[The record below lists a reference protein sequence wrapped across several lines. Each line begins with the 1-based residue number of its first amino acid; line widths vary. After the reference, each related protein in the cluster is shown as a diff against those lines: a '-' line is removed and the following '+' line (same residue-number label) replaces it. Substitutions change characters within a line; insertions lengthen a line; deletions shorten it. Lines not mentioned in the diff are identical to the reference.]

1 MCLVTGYQ
9 RQRKISFLTVL
20 KNWFSLAEQH
30 VRRHNPNQISSQR
43 LPHNMTNFTA
53 WNFPNTSVGGETG
66 LLVTVWV
73 TVIFNVIVNSITCP
87 FTVSLNV
94 LVIMAVNRRPRLQSN
109 TNILLACLAVTDA
122 ATGLIVQPSFIA
134 WMILKLLGMPN
145 QSTLLFMLNS
155 SSRTLFVCSSLHLTL
170 VTFERLIAIKFT
182 MHYPQVLTKKNIKVA
197 VIVFWVAALS
207 IEVGKKLSTNPP
219 IFVNLVTP
227 VVLFSCTVFVAFS
240 YTLLYR
246 ETRRHEKKIKAQQL
260 PQEEVERFARES
272 KVLKTTVYVIGAVV
286 ICFTPVVVFVTVFNI
301 TKVTGHEAILR
312 ESNDYDVFW
321 TTTRT
326 CGVLN
331 SLLNPLIYCWRQRE
345 MRRFIF
351 GRFSANQDVQPAGWP
366 ITTTTTTI
374 FICTHSCSKK
384 ITTMKILKVK
394 IRVLAAWNNHRG

>member
-43 LPHNMTNFTA
+43 FRPHNMTNFTA

-66 LLVTVWV
+66 PLVTVWV

-94 LVIMAVNRRPRLQSN
+94 LVIMAVKRRPRLQSN

-134 WMILKLLGMPN
+134 WMILKLLGVPI
-145 QSTLLFMLNS
+145 QMLIVRFVNS
-155 SSRTLFVCSSLHLTL
+155 SSRTLFLISSLLLTL

-182 MHYPQVLTKKNIKVA
+182 MHYPRVVTKKNIKVA
-197 VIVFWVAALS
+197 VIAFWVIAILSEVFKNLGLFPLVFSNAVTAVALIS
-207 IEVGKKLSTNPP
+207 CIVS
-219 IFVNLVTP
+219 
-227 VVLFSCTVFVAFS
+227 VVVS
-240 YTLLYR
+240 YAILYR

-286 ICFTPVVVFVTVFNI
+286 ICFSPVGVTLVI
-301 TKVTGHEAILR
+301 SSTMMISGDWDSTRTSGL
-312 ESNDYDVFW
+312 YDAFAS
-321 TTTRT
+321 TIRT
-326 CGVLN
+326 CGILN

-351 GRFSANQDVQPAGWP
+351 NRFSTNQDVHPTDWQKLSLPAPHG
-366 ITTTTTTI
+366 II
-374 FICTHSCSKK
+374 EHEMEFNSHCH
-384 ITTMKILKVK
+384 
-394 IRVLAAWNNHRG
+394 